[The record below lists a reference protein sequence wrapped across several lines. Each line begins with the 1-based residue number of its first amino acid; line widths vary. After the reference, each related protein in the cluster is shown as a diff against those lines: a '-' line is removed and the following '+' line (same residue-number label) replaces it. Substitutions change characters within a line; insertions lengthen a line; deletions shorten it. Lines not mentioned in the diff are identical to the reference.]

1 MTTTNKTQ
9 INTWMYTNY
18 LNYVFFQWLP
28 YTNPNPSNHLFVNF
42 AFNVKM
48 VKIYFGTN
56 FQNLVCD
63 VDQVIFFFSLF
74 CSDRICNVRLIQ
86 LRCANKLILS
96 CKKYDTINNIGNNTG
111 IKSEHIKR
119 VWWKMLRRK
128 VCDACACNGGP
139 LCDDTNKSMAEYRS
153 KIKTEETKT
162 KVNHYCNWLRMVWR
176 VWRRCRMKN
185 THLRAFYRFSSL

>member
-1 MTTTNKTQ
+1 MASIYKSEP
-9 INTWMYTNY
+9 
-18 LNYVFFQWLP
+18 VE
-28 YTNPNPSNHLFVNF
+28 PSFRQFCIQCQN
-42 AFNVKM
+42 
-48 VKIYFGTN
+48 G
-56 FQNLVCD
+56 QNLFWYKFPEFGVRRRSGY
-63 VDQVIFFFSLF
+63 FFFSLF